1 MKYSIP
7 KRYIPSYL
15 SNKDKKTI
23 KKELKHSRKLY
34 KLKNY
39 YTRKNIKSFK
49 NKKSNHLL
57 NLKNIYGINQIKI
70 NNTLSKKTG
79 CSINSLKQIERKGMG
94 AYYSSGSRPNQTA
107 KSWGLARVASAV
119 TGGKSSLVDYNI
131 LLKGCNKNS
140 KALRLASKNR
150 KKWKS
155 SYNLTKRN
163 KSFIGGKREINK
175 NNFKEKIIKF
185 KRSTNPD
192 KKYMVFIKNLNNN
205 KIRIL
210 HFGASDYQQYKDRT
224 PLKLFSNKNHNDKNR
239 QMNYY
244 SRHSNGIKNRKKA
257 IKYELNKSKGYYTPK
272 LLSHIYLW

>member
-1 MKYSIP
+1 MGYSIP
-7 KRYIPSYL
+7 KKYL
-15 SNKDKKTI
+15 PKNISNKDKKI
-23 KKELKHSRKLY
+23 LKNELKRSRKLY
-34 KLKNY
+34 KLKKY
-39 YTRKNIKSFK
+39 YSRKPIKSYK
-49 NKKSNHLL
+49 NKHSKHLDNLLKIYRL
-57 NLKNIYGINQIKI
+57 NNVNI
-70 NNTLSKKTG
+70 NNNLSKKTG

-107 KSWGLARVASAV
+107 KSWGLARLASSV
-119 TGGKSSLVDYNI
+119 TGGKSSLIDYTI

-140 KALRLASKNR
+140 KALKLATKNR

-163 KSFIGGKREINK
+163 KTFIGGEGNK
-175 NNFKEKIIKF
+175 LKEKIIKF

-192 KKYMVFIKNLNNN
+192 KKYMAFVKNLNNH

-224 PLKLFSNKNHNDKNR
+224 PLKIFTHKNHSDKKR

-257 IKYELNKSKGYYTPK
+257 INYEINKSNGYYTPK
-272 LLSHIYLW
+272 ILSHIYLW